1 MKYLVLLVLA
11 MIPQLTLAQ
20 EATLA
25 WFTDADILSS
35 NSVSKP
41 ADALPSISGTYGDGV
56 SLTKSVG
63 FDASVLNQ
71 QNGMISFWIKPDWN
85 GNDGLNHRILRIGD
99 PAKNGIL
106 IEKSSRNMLRFVMA
120 GGNPVKVAASR
131 ADVSDWKPGKWHHVA
146 CSWITFNN
154 KPLGLGLWID
164 KVCVDSVVFG
174 GNAFMDPGSMAD
186 KKVYIGDKS
195 SNAAMDELII
205 RNDVIATLCPDQIST
220 VYRDFFRTAPYVEI
234 KIDPEPNR
242 LPSDPRVVLDCEK
255 QFGLWAKRKDGDWE
269 RITNFDVRYHQWSD
283 FDAKPFISWT
293 TSDSS
298 VATVNNDPLAPR
310 RGLVTGKALGDCT
323 LTAAF
328 RGMTAVY
335 PIKVITWD
343 QPDLDLMYVERF
355 PKFSF
360 DGTKMWPRDGSFL
373 DTLPAN
379 GKRWPDEG
387 ETVTAVVHYGNFGFQ
402 PAPASKIKFELV
414 SDDNE
419 NFVLDDADTV
429 KFSTVIETEPL
440 APGETAEKDVNWTWP
455 KKSQGEHQVFVRVTI
470 DPD

>member
-1 MKYLVLLVLA
+1 
-11 MIPQLTLAQ
+11 
-20 EATLA
+20 
-25 WFTDADILSS
+25 
-35 NSVSKP
+35 
-41 ADALPSISGTYGDGV
+41 
-56 SLTKSVG
+56 
-63 FDASVLNQ
+63 
-71 QNGMISFWIKPDWN
+71 
-85 GNDGLNHRILRIGD
+85 
-99 PAKNGIL
+99 
-106 IEKSSRNMLRFVMA
+106 
-120 GGNPVKVAASR
+120 
-131 ADVSDWKPGKWHHVA
+131 
-146 CSWITFNN
+146 
-154 KPLGLGLWID
+154 
-164 KVCVDSVVFG
+164 
-174 GNAFMDPGSMAD
+174 
-186 KKVYIGDKS
+186 
-195 SNAAMDELII
+195 
-205 RNDVIATLCPDQIST
+205 
-220 VYRDFFRTAPYVEI
+220 
-234 KIDPEPNR
+234 
-242 LPSDPRVVLDCEK
+242 EK

-387 ETVTAVVHYGNFGFQ
+387 ETVTSVVHYGNFGFQ

-470 DPD
+470 DPDETLDEVCEANNQRCELNTGHAFMWRYDAELFEDYYSNKRINHIGSFSLFDWSNAQVDRLSNLLHETVLPTTSSVGIKDSIRVDNYFPQTCDRWDDEPDIWTRELFCDDWYGEYEPENHSPLDFDPAVDHELTHG